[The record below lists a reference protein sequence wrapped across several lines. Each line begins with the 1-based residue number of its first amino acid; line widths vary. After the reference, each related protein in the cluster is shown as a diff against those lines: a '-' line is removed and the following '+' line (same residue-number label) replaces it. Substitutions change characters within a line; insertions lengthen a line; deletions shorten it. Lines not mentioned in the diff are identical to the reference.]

1 MFTNKSESICL
12 QARYSATGRWPGGR
26 KSSDWGTDLSWKTG
40 ESRSPP
46 RESTIFMPRYCF
58 STLTVLLQLVCVTD
72 KLPGWERCEWFPGKR
87 VYFIQFYMCE
97 SAFCIFY
104 VCESVIM
111 DTFMCVRMYSLH
123 FFVCTVHDVWIISRS
138 MWTTRRPSSAPLWP
152 TPPLWPPRPTPATQ
166 VKLCHKSALPSL
178 LQGGVTFL
186 EHGDQ
191 VFVKNLDANR

>member
-1 MFTNKSESICL
+1 MFTDKSESTYL
-12 QARYSATGRWPGGR
+12 QAQYSATGRWPGGL

-104 VCESVIM
+104 VCESVIL
-111 DTFMCVRMYSLH
+111 DTFTCVRMYSLH
-123 FFVCTVHDVWIISRS
+123 FFVYCAWCLDNFQIYVNDS
-138 MWTTRRPSSAPLWP
+138 P
-152 TPPLWPPRPTPATQ
+152 
-166 VKLCHKSALPSL
+166 
-178 LQGGVTFL
+178 TFL
-186 EHGDQ
+186 CTAMTHTPTLTTKANTCYTGETLPQ
-191 VFVKNLDANR
+191 VSITFSSSRGCHFLGAWRSSLCEELGCE